1 LSRRPLGKENL
12 RTTLLYCGSGVW

>member
-1 LSRRPLGKENL
+1 LNRQPLGKENL